1 MPRPRFHRLTA
12 EQREHILDVATTAFA
27 EHGYERTSYN
37 ELLTQLGMTKGS
49 AYHAFDGKADVYAL
63 VVDRAVARLAQAL
76 PLPAS
81 DNSTADSFWPGV
93 VCWLDASF
101 AYLSAHPDTARLLAD
116 AERSD
121 INVDTSPLAAPI
133 LLLLRHGQRVGCVR
147 VDLDDALLVGLTAAV
162 LRALDRAALSTLS
175 ATTTTTT
182 TTTTALSTIIL
193 ETLQRLLRP

>member
-12 EQREHILDVATTAFA
+12 EQREQILDVATTAFA

-37 ELLTQLGMTKGS
+37 ELLSQLGMTKGS
-49 AYHAFDGKADVYAL
+49 AYHAFDGKTDVYAL

-81 DNSTADSFWPGV
+81 DSSTADSFWPGV

-101 AYLSAHPDTARLLAD
+101 AYLHAHPDTARLLAD

-121 INVDTSPLAAPI
+121 VDVDTSPLAAPI
-133 LLLLRHGQRVGCVR
+133 TLLVQHGQRVGCVR
-147 VDLDDALLVGLTAAV
+147 VDLDEELLVALTAAV
-162 LRALDRAALSTLS
+162 LRALDRAALSTPS
-175 ATTTTTT
+175 TTTTT
-182 TTTTALSTIIL
+182 IIL
-193 ETLQRLLRP
+193 DTLQRVLRP